1 MAETIKVPEKKKP
14 GRPFGATTQIAKLQ
28 RIANRLEQMART
40 QGMNIIQDSLN
51 GKDVDKETLST
62 AKWVV
67 TSAKEFHKA
76 CLHEKELKNAPKEEF
91 DDDLEG
97 KTSNVTVE
105 EVETE
110 GAVVFQLHMAKE

>member
-1 MAETIKVPEKKKP
+1 MSEPEKKKP
-14 GRPFGATTQIAKLQ
+14 GRPFGSATQIAKLQ

-76 CLHEKELKNAPKEEF
+76 CLQEKELKNSPKGEF
-91 DDDLEG
+91 DNEFET
-97 KTSNVTVE
+97 KTVVE
-105 EVETE
+105 ETETE
-110 GAVVFQLHMAKE
+110 SAVVFQLHMAKE